1 MYYYLLISGPTMQ
14 LNINAK
20 HAILAMLPKL
30 KTQCTIISTVF
41 IKWMQKRTLLPMV
54 NYQKQQDDIN
64 VEYVEVFLK

>member
-1 MYYYLLISGPTMQ
+1 MQ

-30 KTQCTIISTVF
+30 KTQCTTISTVF
-41 IKWMQKRTLLPMV
+41 IKWMPKRTLLPMV